1 MKTTPNRAARRRAA
15 QFEARVDK
23 KRNRHWR
30 TSAAALGVAAVVGMG
45 MAGGVGTALADDV
58 PPAAGMEMTPE
69 AILDLLD
76 NEMITGFVEMCRTGA
91 LANGNPNAG
100 QSTKW
105 NPEDTTKGTLPP
117 NAIATC
123 TDSTGHGLALVLP
136 DRFEIGQLGNDMVID
151 LGPNIDV
158 LNLGIFTMPM
168 GNQNLLNLVSGLIFD
183 GPDINLLLTKINV
196 KQFAYDEY
204 GVAIDPRMFGKYGNY
219 ETDIYNRIR
228 EDAALEPDWVQER
241 YCNGTVIFGSCI
253 GGGGWQYRT
262 VDANLQK
269 RTDALK
275 VASYLTGQKYTDYT
289 QPVILPPLTGP
300 KGQSVIK
307 GDGINVALSMR
318 DGRAFAE
325 TGNNLSIAI
334 AGADKGKLAAAY
346 AKWAIAIAANMD
358 TEDIRFTWFGQDV
371 DFSNLLPLL
380 QSEMAKEALG
390 EDGDM
395 TPMLELIGSLNGQI
409 PSIKEVF
416 CFGVNA
422 QATAEGLGSCSN
434 YLGTFDTYKD
444 LRALTDGSADFT
456 GDKVS
461 RQEQYGLTDASSL
474 LFGNDALIKHLGPLL
489 GGDADMGSLLS
500 NPVVVDMLAAVLSED
515 KRIKLTKDFIR
526 YTKNVETVFEKEQA
540 TDADGNLL
548 WDDVYI
554 YVPKRDDEGNEV
566 LDENGKVV
574 TERVKKQVQATDDD
588 GNLLWLDDEQTQ
600 PKMVDDKTPRMKNK
614 VTPRMVAAFEDAWED
629 YVSDEPVMVDAEDE
643 NGDPIWIDDEGNVVD
658 EGTEG
663 AVKKQV
669 QKVQDGEPVFKTK
682 TRYLKKPVMVQQEV
696 DGEKVWRDA
705 NGDDADYVWF
715 DAEGNKL
722 DDVDEDDLPEGAV
735 KKVPVLVQ
743 KMEQAKDSEGN
754 LLWDPVVAKTTTA
767 HWLTSDYGLR
777 EPLVIQWGSHEVVF
791 FPAVEVNG
799 TYRPN
804 LIGMPEI
811 RKIADGA
818 NAGLLPKIS
827 LVQWDN
833 PFGLGTLS
841 LDKPF
846 DIFGTARDF
855 KKSITLDDDLK
866 RLDKLLG
873 PLLYGGDKRL
883 TAELGDSLKDFVS
896 KPFQDLN
903 DLLKPKPKDDDP
915 VVDPEDPAEGEGDT
929 DNGGDSDNGDNG
941 DNGELGTG
949 SAPENAAATGNSGLA
964 GDPGVSET
972 TSAPEPEVTTG
983 STDPSPSP
991 ESAPEQAGP
1000 TTTQSSAPQSP
1011 EASSSESTS
1020 TAESSEELEPALG

>member
-15 QFEARVDK
+15 QFEAREDK
-23 KRNRHWR
+23 KRNRRWR
-30 TSAAALGVAAVVGMG
+30 TSAAALGVAAGVGMG
-45 MAGGVGTALADDV
+45 MAGGAGTALADDT
-58 PPAAGMEMTPE
+58 PPASALDGLSPEM
-69 AILDLLD
+69 ILDLLD
-76 NEMITGFVEMCRTGA
+76 DEMITGFVEMCRTGA
-91 LANGNPNAG
+91 LANGNPDAS
-100 QSTKW
+100 QSTDW
-105 NPEDTTKGTLPP
+105 NPEDTTTGTLPP
-117 NAIATC
+117 GAIATC

-151 LGPNIDV
+151 LGPDQIVDAFITTV
-158 LNLGIFTMPM
+158 RLPM
-168 GNQNLLNLVSGLIFD
+168 GNQNLFNLISGQLFD
-183 GPDINLLLTKINV
+183 GPRVLGLV
-196 KQFAYDEY
+196 KVRDEAIKRY
-204 GVAIDPRMFGKYGNY
+204 GLSIDPQTFGKYGDY
-219 ETDIYNRIR
+219 ETDIYSRIQR
-228 EDAALEPDWVQER
+228 DANAPVVKYTTDKCVTEH
-241 YCNGTVIFGSCI
+241 GSD
-253 GGGGWQYRT
+253 GPVTDPGGWFSTCSGNTTKVSRNT
-262 VDANLQK
+262 DVNLGR

-275 VASYLTGQKYTDYT
+275 VASHLTGQKYTDYT
-289 QPVILPPLTGP
+289 QPVTLPPLTGP

-325 TGNNLSIAI
+325 TGNNLSIAFV
-334 AGADKGKLAAAY
+334 GADKGKLAAAY

-371 DFSNLLPLL
+371 DFSELLPLL

-390 EDGDM
+390 EGGDM
-395 TPMLELIGSLNGQI
+395 TPMLELIEGLNGQI

-422 QATAEGLGSCSN
+422 QTTAEGLGSCSN

-456 GDKVS
+456 GDRVS
-461 RQEQYGLTDASSL
+461 RQAQYGLTDASSL

-548 WDDVYI
+548 WDDVYV
-554 YVPKRDDEGNEV
+554 YVPKLDDEGNEI
-566 LDENGKVV
+566 LDEDGKVV

-600 PKMVDDKTPRMKNK
+600 PKLVDDKTPRMKNK

-658 EGTEG
+658 EGTDG

-669 QKVQDGEPVFKTK
+669 QKVEDGEPVFKTK

-696 DGEKVWRDA
+696 GGEKVWRDA
-705 NGDDADYVWF
+705 TDADDDYVWF
-715 DAEGNKL
+715 DAEGNEL

-735 KKVPVLVQ
+735 KKAPVLVQ
-743 KMEQAKDSEGN
+743 KMEQATDSQGN
-754 LLWDPVVAKTTTA
+754 PLWDPVVAKSTTA

-818 NAGLLPKIS
+818 DVGLLPKIS

-866 RLDKLLG
+866 RLDKLL
-873 PLLYGGDKRL
+873 YGGDKRL
-883 TAELGDSLKDFVS
+883 TAEIGDGLKDFVS

-903 DLLKPKPKDDDP
+903 DLLKPKPKDDAP
-915 VVDPEDPAEGEGDT
+915 VVDPEDGAESEGDVGT
-929 DNGGDSDNGDNG
+929 DV
-941 DNGELGTG
+941 GEVGTG
-949 SAPENAAATGNSGLA
+949 SEPENDAA
-964 GDPGVSET
+964 GDTGLDSDPEVSEA

-983 STDPSPSP
+983 VGDPSPSQDP
-991 ESAPEQAGP
+991 APDLTGSSPTQSSTPQAAETSAPES
-1000 TTTQSSAPQSP
+1000 TTSADSSDA
-1011 EASSSESTS
+1011 
-1020 TAESSEELEPALG
+1020 LEPALG

>member
-1 MKTTPNRAARRRAA
+1 M
-15 QFEARVDK
+15 
-23 KRNRHWR
+23 
-30 TSAAALGVAAVVGMG
+30 
-45 MAGGVGTALADDV
+45 
-58 PPAAGMEMTPE
+58 
-69 AILDLLD
+69 
-76 NEMITGFVEMCRTGA
+76 
-91 LANGNPNAG
+91 
-100 QSTKW
+100 
-105 NPEDTTKGTLPP
+105 
-117 NAIATC
+117 
-123 TDSTGHGLALVLP
+123 LP

-151 LGPNIDV
+151 LGPDQVVDAIITTV
-158 LNLGIFTMPM
+158 RLPM
-168 GNQNLLNLVSGLIFD
+168 GKQNLFNLISGQLFD
-183 GPDINLLLTKINV
+183 GPRVLGLV
-196 KQFAYDEY
+196 KVRDEAIKRY
-204 GVAIDPRMFGKYGNY
+204 GLSIDPQTFGKYGNH
-219 ETDIYNRIR
+219 ETDIYSRIQR
-228 EDAALEPDWVQER
+228 
-241 YCNGTVIFGSCI
+241 
-253 GGGGWQYRT
+253 
-262 VDANLQK
+262 DANAPVVRYTEDKCVTEHGSDGPVTNPSGLFRTCSGNTTK
-269 RTDALK
+269 VSRNTDVNLGRRTDALK
-275 VASYLTGQKYTDYT
+275 VASHLTGQKYTDYT

-325 TGNNLSIAI
+325 TGNNLSIAL

-358 TEDIRFTWFGQDV
+358 TEDIRFTWFGRDV
-371 DFSNLLPLL
+371 DFSELLPLL

-390 EDGDM
+390 EGGDM
-395 TPMLELIGSLNGQI
+395 TPMLELIEGLNGQI

-434 YLGTFDTYKD
+434 YLGTVDTYKD

-600 PKMVDDKTPRMKNK
+600 PKMVDDKTPRTKNK
-614 VTPRMVAAFEDAWED
+614 MTPRMVAAFEDAWED

-669 QKVQDGEPVFKTK
+669 QKVEDGEPVFKTK

-696 DGEKVWRDA
+696 GGEKVWRDA
-705 NGDDADYVWF
+705 TDADDDYVWF
-715 DAEGNKL
+715 DAEGNEL

-735 KKVPVLVQ
+735 KKAPVLVQ
-743 KMEQAKDSEGN
+743 KMEQATDSQGN
-754 LLWDPVVAKTTTA
+754 PLWDPVVAKSTTA

-818 NAGLLPKIS
+818 DVGLLPKIS

-866 RLDKLLG
+866 RLDGLLG

-883 TAELGDSLKDFVS
+883 TAEIGDSLKDFVS

-903 DLLKPKPKDDDP
+903 DLLKPKPKDDAP
-915 VVDPEDPAEGEGDT
+915 VVDPEDGAESEGDVGT
-929 DNGGDSDNGDNG
+929 DV
-941 DNGELGTG
+941 GEVGTG
-949 SAPENAAATGNSGLA
+949 SEPENDATGDTGLDS
-964 GDPGVSET
+964 DPDVSEA
-972 TSAPEPEVTTG
+972 TSAPKPEVTTG
-983 STDPSPSP
+983 VGDPSPSQEP
-991 ESAPEQAGP
+991 APDLTGSSPTQSSTPQAAETSSAPES
-1000 TTTQSSAPQSP
+1000 TTSADSSDA
-1011 EASSSESTS
+1011 
-1020 TAESSEELEPALG
+1020 LEPALG